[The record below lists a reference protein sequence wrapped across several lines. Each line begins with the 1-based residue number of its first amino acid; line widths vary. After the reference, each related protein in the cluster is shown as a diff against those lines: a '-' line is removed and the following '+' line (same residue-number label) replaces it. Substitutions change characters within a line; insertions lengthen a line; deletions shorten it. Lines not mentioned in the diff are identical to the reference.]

1 MFGNISVNES
11 HDCLLE
17 LDDTGST
24 VDQNENSDDDDDD
37 DDAEEDSDSEI
48 YVPPGRG
55 FASPDVA
62 LDNCLYD
69 QQKYLNQHKWAYYS
83 HSKGGYFCKMCEVVY
98 GDRSCLNNPSRKL
111 LEENLSNT
119 WIVLSIEKP

>member
-1 MFGNISVNES
+1 MSVNES
-11 HDCLLE
+11 HDCLLK

-37 DDAEEDSDSEI
+37 DAEEDSDNEI

-55 FASPDVA
+55 FASPDDVA

-69 QQKYLNQHKWAYYS
+69 QRKYVNQHTWAYYS

-111 LEENLSNT
+111 LEENLSNIWT
-119 WIVLSIEKP
+119 VLSIEKP

>member
-1 MFGNISVNES
+1 MSVNES

-17 LDDTGST
+17 LDDMGST
-24 VDQNENSDDDDDD
+24 VNQNENSDDD

-48 YVPPGRG
+48 YVPPGRV
-55 FASPDVA
+55 FASPDDVA

-111 LEENLSNT
+111 LEENLSNI